1 MDKIT
6 RRKFMSRSLATAA
19 GVTAGLTWQRSVWS
33 RPLGANDDI
42 RLGIAGIHNQ
52 GGGHIKGFSKLPG
65 VRVVA
70 LCDPDK
76 QVLAQRAKEL
86 DGDNA
91 SSPVKGYA
99 DVREMLDNKDVDAI
113 VIAAPNHWHA
123 LMTILACQAGKH
135 VYVEK
140 PVSHSIWEGRKMVEV
155 ARKYQRIVQAGTQH
169 RSCPAVK
176 AAAED
181 IQAGVYGKVLWAH
194 TSKLKAR
201 DPIGLVTQPQRVP
214 EHIDYNLWAGPAPMT
229 PVMRRQFHYDWH
241 WQWNWGDGEMGNWGP
256 HYVDDIRN
264 LLGWKSV
271 PNSVIA
277 AGNRFA
283 WNDNGQTPNMHFA
296 LFDYDG
302 TKVVVDIRNLP
313 DPKRPGGE
321 NGATY
326 LESRGGN
333 YIQCEAGSIRIS
345 RGGGWAYDHQGKRVK
360 QYIGD
365 SGRDH
370 RQNFIDAL
378 RSGRRKDLNAE
389 IEIGHLSTAMCHL
402 ANIAFRAGNNAPID
416 QLHQNIKDHQDA
428 LNTYKDMLEQLEGND
443 VNLKKTPFIF
453 GPQLTFNPKT
463 ERFTGPHAQTAN
475 PFD

>member
-1 MDKIT
+1 MEKVT
-6 RRKFMSRSLATAA
+6 RRKFMSGSLATAA
-19 GVTAGLTWQRSVWS
+19 GITAGLTWQRSVWS

-42 RLGIAGIHNQ
+42 RVGVAGINNQ

-65 VRVVA
+65 VRVIA

-76 QVLAQRAKEL
+76 QVLAKRAKEL
-86 DGDNA
+86 KELNGDNA
-91 SSPVKGYA
+91 SSTAEVYA
-99 DVREMLDNKDVDAI
+99 DVRDMLDNKDIDAI

-140 PVSHSIWEGRKMVEV
+140 PVSHSIWEGRKMVEA
-155 ARKYQRIVQAGTQH
+155 ARKYKRIVQAGTQQ

-176 AAAED
+176 AAAKD

-194 TSKLKAR
+194 TSKFKAR
-201 DPIGLVTQPQRVP
+201 DPIGLVTQPQPVP
-214 EHIDYNLWAGPAPMT
+214 AHIDYNLWAGPAPMT
-229 PVMRRQFHYDWH
+229 PVMRKSFHYDWH

-271 PNSVIA
+271 PTSVIA
-277 AGNRFA
+277 AGNRFV
-283 WNDNGQTPNMHFA
+283 WDDNGQTPNMHFA

-302 TKVVVDIRNLP
+302 LKVVVDIRNLP
-313 DPKRPGGE
+313 DPKRPGGKS
-321 NGATY
+321 GATY
-326 LESRGGN
+326 LKSRGGN

-345 RGGGWAYDHQGKRVK
+345 RGGGGAYDHDGKRVK

-365 SGRDH
+365 GGTAH

-378 RSGRRKDLNAE
+378 RSGLRKDLNAE
-389 IEIGHLSTAMCHL
+389 IKIGHLSTAMCHL
-402 ANIAFRAGNNAPID
+402 ANISFRAGANAPPRTTPRKHERARRRLKHL
-416 QLHQNIKDHQDA
+416 QGYTGTTRGQRCGSEKNPLH
-428 LNTYKDMLEQLEGND
+428 
-443 VNLKKTPFIF
+443 PR
-453 GPQLTFNPKT
+453 PQTHLQPKNRT
-463 ERFTGPHAQTAN
+463 LHRP
-475 PFD
+475 